1 VQLRGHRPRGPLARG
16 VMHAG
21 ARGEHQRCRRGCWAG
36 AAFHDEVFVGAA
48 ARLCRGAELF
58 RCKGASLSAMRD
70 QTEGLWR
77 FLGVVIVGL
86 TARGGRTDCLMP
98 AEHSHVNHGIGSL
111 AYLSPNHYLRR

>member
-1 VQLRGHRPRGPLARG
+1 
-16 VMHAG
+16 
-21 ARGEHQRCRRGCWAG
+21 
-36 AAFHDEVFVGAA
+36 
-48 ARLCRGAELF
+48 
-58 RCKGASLSAMRD
+58 MRD
-70 QTEGLWR
+70 QTEGIWR